1 MARITSSPQI
11 HSNPQN
17 EASKKVT
24 PEGLYS
30 LFILRESGCPFFYRI
45 YNDADNHPD
54 PAILG
59 GFFIALSLFAKEVT
73 DGQIETVTMEP
84 CRYTFHPLNRGLL
97 VICSAKNFN
106 PVTLEK
112 IAKRI
117 SQLFVTKYRDRL
129 LKPQSAAV
137 VAPNLSKHIDRIFG
151 ETITSIPKQKV
162 EVTS

>member
-11 HSNPQN
+11 QSNPEN
-17 EASKKVT
+17 EVSKNVI

-45 YNDADNHPD
+45 YNEADNHPD

-73 DGQIETVTMEP
+73 DGYIETVTTEP
-84 CRYTFHPLNRGLL
+84 CRYTFHQLNRGLL

-106 PVTLEK
+106 PITLEK

-129 LKPQSAAV
+129 LHPQSAAI

-151 ETITSIPKQKV
+151 ETITPILKQDV
-162 EVTS
+162 EVIS

>member
-11 HSNPQN
+11 QSIPEN
-17 EASKKVT
+17 EVPKNII

-45 YNDADNHPD
+45 YNEADNHPD

-73 DGQIETVTMEP
+73 DGYIETVTTEP
-84 CRYTFHPLNRGLL
+84 CRYTFHQLNRGLL

-106 PVTLEK
+106 PITIEK

-129 LKPQSAAV
+129 LHPQSAAV
-137 VAPNLSKHIDRIFG
+137 VAPNLSKHIDRIFE
-151 ETITSIPKQKV
+151 ETVFTISKPNV
-162 EVTS
+162 EAIS